1 MYSFEGQFRRIPE
14 QNLAGASKKEHR
26 DELLNRAHYERLM
39 REVIIF
45 RLDISAIM
53 FHLIINFNN
62 LCVSKWLYATCYKI
76 LMYVFLKT
84 VTVVII

>member
-39 REVIIF
+39 REVIVF
-45 RLDISAIM
+45 RLDE
-53 FHLIINFNN
+53 N
-62 LCVSKWLYATCYKI
+62 LLLCF
-76 LMYVFLKT
+76 M
-84 VTVVII
+84 

>member
-39 REVIIF
+39 REVMIQA
-45 RLDISAIM
+45 RYL
-53 FHLIINFNN
+53 L
-62 LCVSKWLYATCYKI
+62 LCVTSSLISSTCSQ
-76 LMYVFLKT
+76 
-84 VTVVII
+84 